1 MSIQKRLL
9 IWNGE
14 QMLSKKMLRDI
25 RKHKTQFLSIFLM
38 AFLGVFVFAGV
49 GGESVGLEVN
59 VNQYYDDTNLAD
71 GWIYSANLDDD
82 FVDDVN
88 NLAPT
93 TASERQLVV
102 DSVADFSNDPDIT
115 LHFIENN
122 TLSKFYLMD
131 GEPVDI
137 NDEDGVWLDK
147 SFADA
152 KNLKVGDNITFEF
165 EGFEIEK
172 EIRGIGYSPEYVYHA
187 STASVIPDF
196 NKIGFAYMS
205 YKAFPADDVPYN
217 VLNVKFTGSPDDYD
231 NLLSDELDGDYNS
244 FVKQSE
250 HTSVS
255 QFSEEM
261 DQHKMMGDIFPVVFI
276 LIAMLILLTTMTRI
290 IAHQR
295 TQIGILKAS
304 GFKNRSIIFHYVS
317 YGFWLVLI
325 GSILGLIVGPLTLPQ
340 LFYPSMSAT
349 YKLPS
354 WQPAWSMNFV
364 YVALLMI
371 IMSLIVSYIAVRS
384 ISKENPAGTIRPKA
398 PKISTT
404 GLIEK
409 LGFWRK
415 LSFNARWNYRDAKRN
430 KFRALMTIVG
440 VIGCT
445 ALLVSA
451 FGMYDGMN
459 DLKEWEYNQI
469 NHYDSKLIVDDE
481 ASLGQIDSVADEVNG
496 DKLMESAIEI
506 ESGSVKKSGSLLVL
520 DDTDLVTPTDYDWNK
535 VEIKDDEVSISQK
548 MADMLDV
555 GVGDTV
561 KWHIMGSDKWIKTKI
576 DKIHSDPISQGFIM
590 SKDKLEDLNLD
601 YTPTSI
607 VTAQHFDKNFTAIKS
622 TSSMKDMT
630 ASWDELTESM
640 WLLIYILIFFASLLA
655 IVVLYNLG
663 LLSFTEIEREIATL
677 KVLGFKTIA
686 LRRLLLTQN
695 LWFTTIGFILGL
707 PVGYYILA
715 IMWESSGDSFY
726 ILPSISPLNFI
737 LTAIIT
743 FALSILVNLMF
754 SRKLKKL
761 DMVESLKSGE

>member
-1 MSIQKRLL
+1 
-9 IWNGE
+9 
-14 QMLSKKMLRDI
+14 MLAKKMLRDI
-25 RKHKTQFLSIFLM
+25 WKHKTQFLSIFLM

-59 VNQYYDDTNLAD
+59 VDKYYEDTNLAD
-71 GWIYSANLDDD
+71 GWIYSVNLDDD
-82 FVDDVN
+82 FVDKVN
-88 NLAPT
+88 NLSPT
-93 TASERQLVV
+93 TQSERQLVL
-102 DSVADFSNDPDIT
+102 DSVADFSNDPEIT
-115 LHFIENN
+115 LHFVENN
-122 TLSKFYLMD
+122 ILSKFYLMD
-131 GEPVDI
+131 GEPLNISDG
-137 NDEDGVWLDK
+137 DGVWLDK

-152 KNLKVGDNITFEF
+152 KSLKVGDNITFEF
-165 EGFEIEK
+165 NGMSIEK
-172 EIRGIGYSPEYVYHA
+172 EIKGIGYSPEYVYHA
-187 STASVIPDF
+187 SSASIIPDF

-205 YKAFPADDVPYN
+205 YKAFPMDNIPYN
-217 VLNVKFTGSPDDYD
+217 VLEVKFTGSPSDYND
-231 NLLSDELDGDYNS
+231 LLSDKLDGDYNS
-244 FVKQSE
+244 FVEQSE
-250 HTSVS
+250 HSSVS

-295 TQIGILKAS
+295 TQIGILKAN

-325 GSILGLIVGPLTLPQ
+325 GSILGLIIGPLTLPQ

-354 WQPAWSMNFV
+354 WDPAWSMNFV
-364 YVALLMI
+364 YVAALMI
-371 IMSLIVSYIAVRS
+371 IMSLIVSYVAVRS
-384 ISKENPAGTIRPKA
+384 ISKENPADTIRPKA

-404 GLIEK
+404 GVLEK
-409 LGFWRK
+409 LGFWKR

-430 KFRALMTIVG
+430 KFRAIMTIVG

-469 NHYDSKLIVDDE
+469 NHYDSKMVIDEE
-481 ASLGQIDSVADEVNG
+481 ASISEIDSVADEVDG

-506 ESGSVKKSGSLLVL
+506 EVGSTKKSGSLLVL
-520 DDTDLVTPTDYDWNK
+520 NDTDLVTPTDYDWNK
-535 VEIKDDEVSISQK
+535 VEIADDEISISQK
-548 MADMLDV
+548 MADLLGV
-555 GVGDTV
+555 GIGDTV
-561 KWHIMGSDKWIKTKI
+561 KWHIMGSDKWVNVTI
-576 DKIHSDPISQGFIM
+576 DKIHADPISQGFIM
-590 SKDKLEDLNLD
+590 SKDKLEDLGLN

-607 VTAQHFDKNFTAIKS
+607 VTSEHVDKNFSAIKS

-630 ASWDELTESM
+630 SSWDELTESM

-655 IVVLYNLG
+655 VVVLYNLG

-677 KVLGFKTIA
+677 KVLGFKTGA
-686 LRRLLLTQN
+686 LRKLLLTQN
-695 LWFTTIGFILGL
+695 LWFTAIGFILGL

-715 IMWESSGDSFY
+715 IMWQSSGDSFY
-726 ILPSISPLNFI
+726 ILPSISITNFI
-737 LTAIIT
+737 LTALIT

-754 SRKLKKL
+754 SGKIRKL
-761 DMVESLKSGE
+761 DMVESLKGVE